1 MKKLLCLCL
10 FLLVLMLVGGCGMKV
25 TADHESKAGSGMK
38 LQMNAITFTADKAE
52 KLREVKPA
60 NPNGYYNY
68 YEEQEGYTYFV
79 VTGKAENKGSM
90 AFDTDNILVRGTRG
104 NIEYKGKLLFSN
116 TEESDLVN
124 KMEKDAEQTFYF
136 ILLVKDG
143 QEPPDTIEV
152 FYNDDFGKSQKAE
165 HYDYS
170 VRWPLDSLD
179 LE

>member
-1 MKKLLCLCL
+1 M
-10 FLLVLMLVGGCGMKV
+10 FLLALLLVGGCGMKV
-25 TADHESKAGSGMK
+25 TADHESNAGAGMK
-38 LQMNAITFTADKAE
+38 LQMNAITFTANKAE
-52 KLREVKPA
+52 KLKEVKPA

-79 VTGKAENKGSM
+79 VTGKAENEGSR
-90 AFDTDNILVRGTRG
+90 ALDTDNILVRGTRD
-104 NIEYKGKLLFSN
+104 NIAYKGKLLFSN

-124 KMEKDAEQTFYF
+124 KMEKDMEQTFYF

-152 FYNDDFGKSQKAE
+152 FYNNDFGKSQKTE

-170 VRWPLDSLD
+170 IRWSVDGLD